1 MADLGRFRPREQVVA
16 RSLLDRLMDDEPSVA
31 TDTPRPVGEQMAAAR
46 EALRRDLEALL
57 NTRCRPQTP
66 PGALGDTLVG
76 YGVESLF
83 GAALV
88 TREARAWL
96 ARSLQ
101 RAIATH
107 EPRLEGVE
115 VEALAP
121 ADPGERS
128 LRLRIRA
135 RVSVT
140 LGLPP
145 VTFET
150 RMDPTTQAFAVDA
163 GHG

>member
-1 MADLGRFRPREQVVA
+1 MADLRRFRAGEQSVR
-16 RSLLDRLMDDEPSVA
+16 RSLLDRLLDDEPSVPV
-31 TDTPRPVGEQMAAAR
+31 DHPRPLGEQMAEAR

-66 PGALGDTLVG
+66 PDGLAGTLAG

-83 GAALV
+83 GAVLV
-88 TREARAWL
+88 TAEARTQL

-101 RAIATH
+101 RRIATH
-107 EPRLEGVE
+107 EPRLEGVR
-115 VEALAP
+115 VEAMAP
-121 ADPGERS
+121 RDAGERS

-135 RVSVT
+135 RVSVS

-150 RMDPTTQAFAVDA
+150 RMDPATQAFAVENA
-163 GHG
+163 NG